1 MRKTV
6 LKSEKV
12 KDTGTRPYSRAVKKG
27 NMIFVSGTI
36 GINADGVLVKGGIK
50 GQTRQALDNIKALL
64 EAGGASLDDVMY
76 MTSFFANLDR
86 DYGFFNEVRAEYF
99 KQDPPASTA
108 VQATLVNMSKS
119 SYYQME
125 QPGDEALVE
134 IDAVAVLG

>member
-50 GQTRQALDNIKALL
+50 GQTRQALDNIKGLL
-64 EAGGASLDDVMY
+64 EAGGASLDDVI
-76 MTSFFANLDR
+76 L
-86 DYGFFNEVRAEYF
+86 
-99 KQDPPASTA
+99 
-108 VQATLVNMSKS
+108 
-119 SYYQME
+119 
-125 QPGDEALVE
+125 
-134 IDAVAVLG
+134 